1 MDTLSRSLLTHDVNS
16 RPSIVALREALI
28 GDESCLLWVDDF
40 PRQIVPNTTDD
51 VSGYKL
57 NFL

>member
-1 MDTLSRSLLTHDVNS
+1 MTHDVIS

-28 GDESCLLWVDDF
+28 GDESCLLWLDDF